1 MTRLADIICQLG
13 DATRS
18 RILFAIVD
26 QRKNVSQIV
35 AELALTQPQVSYHLR
50 KLKDAGLAVEE
61 REGRWI
67 WYQADRAT
75 PDACVREFLDL
86 LARWSGEA
94 DDEESVATRENP
106 VATRENPVAAR
117 DRFVAVPGHPATAPE
132 HTEGA
137 VRPSTKPS
145 SGTEQDELE
154 DFLL

>member
-18 RILFAIVD
+18 RVLFAIVD

-75 PDACVREFLDL
+75 PDACVRELLDL

-94 DDEESVATRENP
+94 DDEEFVAARENSVASRDRSVAT
-106 VATRENPVAAR
+106 
-117 DRFVAVPGHPATAPE
+117 PGHPATAPE
-132 HTEGA
+132 HAEGA
-137 VRPSTKPS
+137 VRSPTTPSY
-145 SGTEQDELE
+145 GTEQGELE